1 MFRQPPGLSRNL
13 IKNRYDIDFA
23 KHWPVPV
30 GLRFP
35 SKTVLRMTCRA
46 VASGPLL
53 VRQLRDA
60 HILLPRWG
68 RAVGRNQL
76 WVDPGRGLS
85 GADRTIPRQF
95 DRTLFGRGQDS
106 HAEIAEPGAEI
117 AEKNFIKPL
126 AEHRLSERWHGRG
139 NFSACSAPGSAIS
152 AWSPNDDKP
161 PPHPLK
167 RLPVGWVSLPRLG
180 NEKCAF
186 RRCDSGAYAA
196 RDASLLLRGPPW

>member
-1 MFRQPPGLSRNL
+1 MRNGWIARRPWRGCWRGRRTHCLPRIQRPHPGLGSVRWFPGPMFRQPPGLSRNL

-68 RAVGRNQL
+68 RALGRNQL

-139 NFSACSAPGSAIS
+139 NFSACSAHPSAIS
-152 AWSPNDDKP
+152 A
-161 PPHPLK
+161 
-167 RLPVGWVSLPRLG
+167 
-180 NEKCAF
+180 
-186 RRCDSGAYAA
+186 
-196 RDASLLLRGPPW
+196 